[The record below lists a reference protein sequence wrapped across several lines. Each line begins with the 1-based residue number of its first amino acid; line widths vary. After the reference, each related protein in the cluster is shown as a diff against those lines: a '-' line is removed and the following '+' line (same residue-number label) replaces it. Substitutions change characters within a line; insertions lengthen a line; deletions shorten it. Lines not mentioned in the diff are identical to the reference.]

1 MPTRNELLYTSNGSP
16 IRLGSEIG
24 RGGEGTVYEVVGRA
38 GQVAKLYLAP
48 IDSFKTAKLQ
58 TMVRQQTDALTKLT
72 AWPSDLV
79 LKAPKG
85 RVAGLLMRRVTG
97 FRPIHELYT
106 PKSRLREFPRAHW
119 PFLIHAA
126 ANVARAFT
134 LLHSCGIVIGD
145 VNHGNVLINDAALC
159 SLIDCDSFQ
168 VASNGHRFFCEVD
181 VSTYTPPELQGK
193 HLSAIVRTENHDNF
207 GLAVLIFHLLFMG
220 RHPFAGRFLGKGE
233 MPVERAIKECRFAFS
248 ADARAMQMAPPPN
261 ALRLSDLPVSLANL
275 FQQAFSPDA
284 ARGAARPPGK
294 QWMEALESLGRELV
308 RCPRASCHHYYQRL
322 SRCPWCA
329 IEKGSVLALFLAF
342 DEPARSNFNLSAVW
356 AKIAA
361 IPAPGPPPPLKARH
375 DLCPPRRLRN
385 PVRFLLGPGV
395 VAVTIAT
402 CFLLNLKVDV
412 SFWIVLATVCLVLL
426 AGRTR
431 KRPARLAAAVSE
443 AARQYKAIQEQWQAS
458 ATAAE
463 FSTKWSELDA
473 ARKELETLPRTR
485 REGLQGLERNR
496 KQLQLQKWL
505 DRHYI
510 RDVNL
515 AGIGAGRKALLASY
529 GIDTAGDLSWQS
541 LQNVNG
547 IGPRNASA
555 LMTWRDCIATRFV
568 FNPAL
573 GADALD
579 IARLDREIAE
589 RRTTLQQTL
598 NSGAEELEAIRQRIL
613 DTRAN
618 LQAAAERAL
627 ESLVKA
633 EARLKKRA

>member
-16 IRLGSEIG
+16 IRLGLEIG
-24 RGGEGTVYEVVGRA
+24 RGGEGTVYEVEGRA

-58 TMVRQQTDALTKLT
+58 TMVRQKTDALTKLT

-85 RVAGLLMRRVTG
+85 RVTGLLMRRVTG

-106 PKSRLREFPRAHW
+106 PKSRLQEFPRAHW

-145 VNHGNVLINDAALC
+145 VNHGNVLINDAAVC

-168 VASNGHRFFCEVD
+168 VAANGHKYFCEVG

-207 GLAVLIFHLLFMG
+207 GLAVLIFHLLCMG

-248 ADARAMQMAPPPN
+248 PDARAMQMSPPPN
-261 ALRLSDLPVSLANL
+261 ALQLSDLPAPLANL
-275 FQQAFSPDA
+275 FQQAFSLEA
-284 ARGAARPPGK
+284 ARGAARPTGS
-294 QWMEALESLGRELV
+294 QWIDALESLSRELM
-308 RCPRASCHHYYQRL
+308 RCARTSCHHYYKRL
-322 SRCPWCA
+322 ARCPWCE
-329 IEKGSVLALFLAF
+329 IEKGSILALFFPF
-342 DEPARSNFNLSAVW
+342 DEPSLQSNFSLTVVW
-356 AKIAA
+356 TKIVA
-361 IPAPGPPPPLKARH
+361 IPAPGPPPPLRTRD
-375 DLCPPRRLRN
+375 DLRPRRRRHRD
-385 PVRFLLGPGV
+385 PARFLLVPGV
-395 VAVTIAT
+395 LASAIGT
-402 CFLLNLKVDV
+402 CLFLKLEPDT
-412 SFWIVLATVCLVLL
+412 SFWIVLATVCLTLL
-426 AGRTR
+426 LLLSKRRA
-431 KRPARLAAAVSE
+431 RPAR
-443 AARQYKAIQEQWQAS
+443 R
-458 ATAAE
+458 ATAAKDAAAKYKTIQE
-463 FSTKWSELDA
+463 KWQAEATDAAFSAKWKELDA
-473 ARKELETLPRTR
+473 ARRELEALPRMR
-485 REGLQGLERNR
+485 RERLQGLERNR
-496 KQLQLQKWL
+496 RQLQLEKWL

-529 GIDTAGDLSWQS
+529 GIDTAGDLNWQA

-547 IGPRNASA
+547 IGPRNATA
-555 LMTWRDCIATRFV
+555 LMTWRDSVATQFV
-568 FNPAL
+568 FNPTR

-579 IARLDREIAE
+579 IARIDREIAE
-589 RRTTLQQTL
+589 RRTTLQQRL
-598 NSGAEELEAIRQRIL
+598 NSGAAELEATRKRTL
-613 DTRAN
+613 DTRAS
-618 LQAAAERAL
+618 LQAAAEQAL
-627 ESLVKA
+627 KSLIEA
-633 EARLKKRA
+633 EAA